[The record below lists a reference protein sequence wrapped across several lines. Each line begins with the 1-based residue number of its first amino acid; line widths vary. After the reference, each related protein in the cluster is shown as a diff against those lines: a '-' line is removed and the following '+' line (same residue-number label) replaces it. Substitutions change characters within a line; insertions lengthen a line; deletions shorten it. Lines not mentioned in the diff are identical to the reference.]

1 MYVLY
6 YTNTFYGSHPNSG
19 IEWMTNTM
27 SDMAYNFE
35 LSDLL
40 QSTQKTGKLGTYT
53 GNANSWTQPYNHNS
67 DDRGGLIMC
76 A

>member
-1 MYVLY
+1 
-6 YTNTFYGSHPNSG
+6 
-19 IEWMTNTM
+19 M

-40 QSTQKTGKLGTYT
+40 QSTQKTGKSGTYT